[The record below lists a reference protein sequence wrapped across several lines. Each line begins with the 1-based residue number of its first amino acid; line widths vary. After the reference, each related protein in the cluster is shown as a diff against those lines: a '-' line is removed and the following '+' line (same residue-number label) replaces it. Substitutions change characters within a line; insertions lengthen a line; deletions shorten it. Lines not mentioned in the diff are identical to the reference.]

1 MHLTCKWWGSS
12 ERKWRLSPWWESQ
25 EKLVGWVIEFALS
38 NQEQQDGKDGGDG
51 DGEREPKIGN
61 REELI
66 PGSSSVHTQPRKTRV
81 KGPNQEVA
89 SGHIFTG
96 LVMCHLGERFW
107 CYFYSLQNVLLLN
120 SLLRIWKYS
129 PVLDP
134 GPSRLVAVLKALGN
148 ALVPCVVPPPYL
160 HWGFALSWAILSPP
174 QFELIWSSNP
184 FLLGHKARMQPPMQS
199 GVATTE
205 F

>member
-1 MHLTCKWWGSS
+1 MMRQLWKEMKAFS
-12 ERKWRLSPWWESQ
+12 
-25 EKLVGWVIEFALS
+25 LVRVS
-38 NQEQQDGKDGGDG
+38 
-51 DGEREPKIGN
+51 
-61 REELI
+61 
-66 PGSSSVHTQPRKTRV
+66 RKTGWMGDRV
-81 KGPNQEVA
+81 CLEQPGAAGWEGWRGWWWRKGAKDRQQRRADTRIKQCSHTAKKNKSEGSKPR
-89 SGHIFTG
+89 SGIGHIFTG

-107 CYFYSLQNVLLLN
+107 CYFYSLQNMLLLT
-120 SLLRIWKYS
+120 SLLHIWKYS
-129 PVLDP
+129 AVLDP
-134 GPSRLVAVLKALGN
+134 GPSHLVAVLKALGN